1 MTSKARTQNKFL
13 SPPPET
19 GPLISEAAK
28 AKRQATVYDAVAGET
43 SQSIPHT
50 FTHIV
55 QVESLQRDLS
65 QIFLS

>member
-1 MTSKARTQNKFL
+1 MTSKARTQDKFL
-13 SPPPET
+13 SPAPATEPI
-19 GPLISEAAK
+19 ISEAVK

-43 SQSIPHT
+43 SQSIPHI
-50 FTHIV
+50 FAHIV